1 MLFGTYCRNTNQ
13 SHIWKILSGHCGGIF
28 CYNRT
33 GVKAHTSRGRN
44 CAVPM
49 FDVTKFKTDNNTNL
63 VTCQSNEPGLVVMG
77 GDSRPR
83 GCGFESQHRIL
94 DGHFFT
100 MLL

>member
-1 MLFGTYCRNTNQ
+1 MVHIVETLTKAIFGRYCLV
-13 SHIWKILSGHCGGIF
+13 SVEEFF

-44 CAVPM
+44 CAVTM

-63 VTCQSNEPGLVVMG
+63 VTCQSNEPGLVVLG

-83 GCGFESQHRIL
+83 GYGFESQHRIL